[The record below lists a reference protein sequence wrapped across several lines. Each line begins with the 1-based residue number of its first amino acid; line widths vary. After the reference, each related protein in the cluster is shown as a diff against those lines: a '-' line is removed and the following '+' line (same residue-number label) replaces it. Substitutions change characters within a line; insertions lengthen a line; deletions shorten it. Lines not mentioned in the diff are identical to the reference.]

1 MSDSNA
7 QWYVYVYI
15 DPRNFEE
22 FYYGKGKGNR
32 KEAHIF
38 QDGDSEK
45 IKRIKAIQKE
55 GHQPTIKVIAKGL
68 TEPEAFLVEK
78 TLIWKLGKSLLNDSS
93 GHFADK
99 FRPHDTFH
107 LDLVGFDF
115 KNGLYYVN
123 VGEGMH
129 RCWDDCSDYGFLS
142 AGQDRKWSD
151 PIRTLAPGDI
161 VVAYLK
167 NRGYVGIGRVTHR
180 AVRANE
186 FRVNG
191 IPLVH
196 AHLKVPDI
204 FQNSDNEKSEYLVA
218 VDWIEKVPSEEA
230 KWKPKSGLF
239 TSQLIKASLQNQ
251 KITREFLEKEFG
263 VDLRKLLLQD
273 DPSANEEGKDEAWP
287 ITNWFLY

>member
-78 TLIWKLGKSLLNDSS
+78 TLIWKLGKNLLNDSS

-107 LDLVGFDF
+107 LDLAGFDF

-129 RCWDDCSDYGFLS
+129 RCWSDCSNFGFLS

-151 PIRTLAPGDI
+151 PIRTLLPGDI

-167 NRGYVGIGRVTHR
+167 NKGYVGIGRVTQKAR
-180 AVRANE
+180 RVSE
-186 FRVNG
+186 FRKAG
-191 IPLVH
+191 ELLIASDLE
-196 AHLKVPDI
+196 VPNI
-204 FQNSDNEKSEYLVA
+204 FENSGNEKSEYLVE
-218 VDWIEKVPSEEA
+218 VDWIVKVPKEEA

-251 KITREFLEKEFG
+251 KTTREFLESEFG
-263 VDLRKLLLQD
+263 IDLRSLLLEDGQTI
-273 DPSANEEGKDEAWP
+273 SE
-287 ITNWFLY
+287 